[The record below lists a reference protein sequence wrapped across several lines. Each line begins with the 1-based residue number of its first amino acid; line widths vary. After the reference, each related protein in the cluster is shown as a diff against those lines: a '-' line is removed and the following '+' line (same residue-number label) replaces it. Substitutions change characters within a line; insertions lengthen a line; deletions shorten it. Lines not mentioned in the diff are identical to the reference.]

1 MRTKSAEK
9 ANAIVEF
16 VDAFFER
23 NRRSPSI
30 REIEAGTGIPRPT
43 VQRYLVDM
51 GDKGQIEYD
60 GSNIITEYIRRI
72 TTQNIVR
79 LPISG
84 AVPCGEPQSEEE
96 WKGDFVEFPA
106 SLLGSGDFYILM
118 ADGDSMTDAGI
129 DKGDYVIVRRTNS
142 AEFGKIVVALDN
154 EQRNTLKRL
163 AFDTKTK
170 RPYLH
175 PENKK
180 YNDIYSDTLS
190 IQGVAEMVIKNL
202 K

>member
-1 MRTKSAEK
+1 MRTKSTEK
-9 ANAIVEF
+9 ANTITEF
-16 VDAFFER
+16 IDAFFER

-30 REIEAGTGIPRPT
+30 REIEAGTGISRPT

-51 GDKGQIEYD
+51 DERGQIEY
-60 GSNIITEYIRRI
+60 GGTNIITEYIHRI

-84 AVPCGEPQSEEE
+84 AIPCGEPQSEEE

-129 DKGDYVIVRRTNS
+129 DKGDYVIVRRTET
-142 AEFGKIVVALDN
+142 AEYGKIVVALDN

-163 AFDTKTK
+163 EFDKQNN

-180 YNDIYSDTLS
+180 YRDIYPETLS

>member
-1 MRTKSAEK
+1 MRTKSTEK
-9 ANAIVEF
+9 ANAIIEF
-16 VDAFFER
+16 IDSFFER

-30 REIEAGTGIPRPT
+30 REIEAGTGISRPT

-51 GDKGQIEYD
+51 DDKGQIEYD

-118 ADGDSMTDAGI
+118 ADGDSMVDAGI
-129 DKGDYVIVRRTNS
+129 NKGDYVIVRRTNS
-142 AEFGKIVVALDN
+142 AEYGKIVVALDN

-163 AFDTKTK
+163 EFDEQNN

-175 PENKK
+175 PENEK
-180 YNDIYSDTLS
+180 YKDIYPETLS

-202 K
+202 Q

>member
-9 ANAIVEF
+9 ANARVEF

-180 YNDIYSDTLS
+180 YNDIYPDTLS

>member
-1 MRTKSAEK
+1 MRTKSTEK
-9 ANAIVEF
+9 ANAIIEF
-16 VDAFFER
+16 IDSFFER

-30 REIEAGTGIPRPT
+30 REIEAGTGISRPT

-51 GDKGQIEYD
+51 DDKGQIEYD

-118 ADGDSMTDAGI
+118 ADGDSMVDAGI
-129 DKGDYVIVRRTNS
+129 NKGDYVIVRRTNS
-142 AEFGKIVVALDN
+142 AEYGKIVVALDN

-163 AFDTKTK
+163 AFDKQNN

-175 PENKK
+175 PENEK
-180 YNDIYSDTLS
+180 YKDIYPEMLS

-202 K
+202 Q

>member
-1 MRTKSAEK
+1 MRTKSTEK
-9 ANAIVEF
+9 ANAIVEY
-16 VDAFFER
+16 VDAFFEH

-118 ADGDSMTDAGI
+118 ADGDSMIDAGI

-163 AFDTKTK
+163 AFGTKTN

-180 YNDIYSDTLS
+180 YNDIYPETLS

>member
-180 YNDIYSDTLS
+180 YNDSYPDTLS

>member
-1 MRTKSAEK
+1 MRTKSTEK
-9 ANAIVEF
+9 ANAIAEY
-16 VDAFFER
+16 VDSFFES

-30 REIEAGTGIPRPT
+30 REIEAGTGIPRNT

-51 GDKGQIEYD
+51 NDKEQIEYD

-106 SLLGSGDFYILM
+106 SLLGNGDFYILL
-118 ADGDSMTDAGI
+118 ADGDSMIDAGI
-129 DKGDYVIVRRTNS
+129 DKGDYVIIRRTKT
-142 AEFGKIVVALDN
+142 AEYGNIVVALDN
-154 EQRNTLKRL
+154 ERQNTLKRL
-163 AFDTKTK
+163 VFDNQNN
-170 RPYLH
+170 RPCLH

-180 YNDIYSDTLS
+180 YNDIYPETLS
-190 IQGVAEMVIKNL
+190 VQGVAEMVIKNL
-202 K
+202 R

>member
-1 MRTKSAEK
+1 MRTKSVEK

-180 YNDIYSDTLS
+180 YKDIYPDTLS

>member
-106 SLLGSGDFYILM
+106 SLLGRGDFYILM

-180 YNDIYSDTLS
+180 YNDIYPDTLS

>member
-1 MRTKSAEK
+1 MRTKSTEK

-16 VDAFFER
+16 VDAFFEH

-51 GDKGQIEYD
+51 DDKGQIEYD

-84 AVPCGEPQSEEE
+84 AIPCGEPQSEEE

-106 SLLGSGDFYILM
+106 SLLGNGDFYILM

-129 DKGDYVIVRRTNS
+129 GKGDYVIVRRTNS

-180 YNDIYSDTLS
+180 YNDIYPDTLS

>member
-142 AEFGKIVVALDN
+142 AEFGKIVVALYN

-180 YNDIYSDTLS
+180 YNDIYPDTLS

>member
-1 MRTKSAEK
+1 MRTKSTEK
-9 ANAIVEF
+9 ANTITKF
-16 VDAFFER
+16 IDSFFER

-30 REIEAGTGIPRPT
+30 REIETGTGISRPT

-51 GDKGQIEYD
+51 DERGQIEYD
-60 GSNIITEYIRRI
+60 GTNIITEYIHRI

-84 AVPCGEPQSEEE
+84 AIPCGEPQSEEE
-96 WKGDFVEFPA
+96 WKDNYVEFPA
-106 SLLGSGDFYILM
+106 SLLGNGNFYILM

-129 DKGDYVIVRRTNS
+129 DKGDYVIVRRT
-142 AEFGKIVVALDN
+142 ETTEYGKIVVALDN

-163 AFDTKTK
+163 EFDMQNN

-180 YNDIYSDTLS
+180 YRDIYPETLS

>member
-1 MRTKSAEK
+1 MRTKSTEK
-9 ANAIVEF
+9 ANAIIEF
-16 VDAFFER
+16 IDSFFER

-30 REIEAGTGIPRPT
+30 REIEAGTGISRPT

-51 GDKGQIEYD
+51 DDKGQIEYD

-118 ADGDSMTDAGI
+118 ADGDSMVDAGI
-129 DKGDYVIVRRTNS
+129 NKGDYVIVRRTNS
-142 AEFGKIVVALDN
+142 AEYGKIVVALDN

-163 AFDTKTK
+163 AFDKQNN

-175 PENKK
+175 PENEK
-180 YNDIYSDTLS
+180 YEDIYPETLS

-202 K
+202 Q